1 MLYNRRDAVA
11 ATVPHRL
18 RAAPA
23 KRLPCGLSTVAE
35 RGREGGR
42 SAPGAGQSPLAIGL
56 RIFALQLAFSARR
69 CGTRRKPSATM
80 HQAAADDTS
89 NGLISAA
96 FTHCRS
102 LGNSMATHRLFAGHL
117 SDRAGRDKDLAQCI
131 HGFWRHQV
139 RREKTAY
146 VLSDIQFVRQRQHEG
161 VTYERRPNRFPS
173 AWPGAGT
180 DYR

>member
-1 MLYNRRDAVA
+1 
-11 ATVPHRL
+11 
-18 RAAPA
+18 
-23 KRLPCGLSTVAE
+23 
-35 RGREGGR
+35 
-42 SAPGAGQSPLAIGL
+42 
-56 RIFALQLAFSARR
+56 
-69 CGTRRKPSATM
+69 M

-117 SDRAGRDKDLAQCI
+117 SDRAGREKDAAQCI